1 MECWHMSGAG
11 NTFMVFDGR
20 DLKLDLSE
28 TAKKLCAL
36 KNADGCM
43 ALDHSECGDF
53 RLHFYNRDGSR
64 GEMCGNGSRCV
75 CRFAHDHG
83 MTADSMVIQ
92 TDSGLVLGWRLRE
105 TEYRVALNLPSVL
118 ELNRKPG
125 CAYVE
130 LGAPGVPH
138 AVLPTETL
146 DMEALRPM
154 AKALRQDAAFPKG
167 ANVNF
172 YALDGKDY
180 GRILTYERGVEDYTA
195 ACGTGAASV
204 AAVLWAEGM
213 LPEKR
218 LRLTSQGGSLT
229 VQLEEKERTLTGLYL
244 DGPTEALEILD
255 VTP

>member
-11 NTFMVFDGR
+11 NDFMVLDGR
-20 DLKLDLSE
+20 NLELDLSD

-43 ALDHSECGDF
+43 VLTQSECADF

-92 TDSGLVLGWRLRE
+92 TDSGLVLGWRLGE

-118 ELNRKPG
+118 ELERKPG

-138 AVLPTETL
+138 AVLPMETL
-146 DMEALRPM
+146 DTKALRPM
-154 AKALRQDAAFPKG
+154 ARALRQDAAFPKG

-180 GRILTYERGVEDYTA
+180 GRILTYERGVEDYTQ

-204 AAVLWAEGM
+204 AAVLWAQGR

-218 LRLTSQGGSLT
+218 LRLTSQGGALT
-229 VQLEEKERTLTGLYL
+229 VRLEEKEGKLTSIYL
-244 DGPTEALEILD
+244 DGPAEVLEILD
-255 VTP
+255 VTL